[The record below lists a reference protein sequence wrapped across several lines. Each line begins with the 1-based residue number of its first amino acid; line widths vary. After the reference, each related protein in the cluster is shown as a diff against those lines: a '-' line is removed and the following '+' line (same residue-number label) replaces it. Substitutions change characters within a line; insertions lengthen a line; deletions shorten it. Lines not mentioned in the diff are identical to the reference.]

1 MKHKLLVFCD
11 AEEDYAQHMTEY
23 LRRKDDFPWEVRVYT
38 QMGEV
43 KELGTD
49 IDVLLIAESAYE
61 TLQEEICANQI
72 IVLCENGIFQKDRV
86 VSIDKYQSAERIKQK
101 LLELYGE
108 KQVIGRAGEGGVGQV
123 KIIGMYSPVRRC
135 LQTTFALTYGQL
147 LAEKHKTLYL
157 SFEYYGERQ
166 EWTGAQEDG
175 LSKLLY
181 FLQEENSFLAHVRT
195 SVRKLGNLDYVAP
208 MINGEKLLYVTLQ
221 EWQTLLKK
229 LSDSGAYEYIV
240 LDLSENMQGLFQVLR
255 LCDRVYTIVKDDM
268 MARCKVNQ
276 YEQLLALQEYEDV
289 KRKTAK
295 YVLPVFRKLPCNI
308 EQYTKGELADYVRE
322 LLYKEESA

>member
-23 LRRKDDFPWEVRVYT
+23 LRRKGDFPWEVRVYT

-43 KELGTD
+43 KELEKE
-49 IDVLLIAESAYE
+49 IDVLLVAESVYA

-72 IVLCENGIFQKDRV
+72 IVLCENGTFQKGKV
-86 VSIDKYQSAERIKQK
+86 VSIDKYQSAEKVRQR

-108 KQVIGRAGEGGVGQV
+108 ERVIGRIGEAGVRQV
-123 KIIGMYSPVRRC
+123 KMIGMYSPVRRC

-166 EWTGAQEDG
+166 EWTEPQEDG

-181 FLQEENSFLAHVRT
+181 FLQEDNSFLTHVRT
-195 SVRKLGNLDYVAP
+195 TVRKLGNLDYVAP
-208 MINGEKLLYVTLQ
+208 MINGEKLLYVTQQ

-229 LSDSGAYEYIV
+229 LADSGAYEYIV
-240 LDLSENMQGLFQVLR
+240 LDLSENMQGLFEVLR

-295 YVLPVFRKLPCNI
+295 YVLPVFRKLPGDI

-322 LLYKEESA
+322 MLYKEESA